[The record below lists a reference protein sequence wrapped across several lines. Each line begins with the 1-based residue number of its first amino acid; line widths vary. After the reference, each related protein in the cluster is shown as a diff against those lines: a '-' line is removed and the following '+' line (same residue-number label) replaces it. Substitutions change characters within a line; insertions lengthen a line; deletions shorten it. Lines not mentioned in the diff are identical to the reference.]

1 MYHTEVK
8 TIKWIQFWVKFCLP
22 KPVTI
27 PCHLTH
33 YWKKFQKIFIILS
46 KKLCKQT
53 ADYTDLV
60 AFLFFS
66 KSGICF
72 ISPNPLVGD
81 SRARFETTKWSH
93 FNEDVA
99 TFHKEVFN
107 EMEPP
112 YNNT

>member
-1 MYHTEVK
+1 MDSILGEILPSK
-8 TIKWIQFWVKFCLP
+8 TSNNSLSSDSLLEKVFKFLLSFVPIQ
-22 KPVTI
+22 
-27 PCHLTH
+27 
-33 YWKKFQKIFIILS
+33 

>member
-1 MYHTEVK
+1 MDSILGEILPSK
-8 TIKWIQFWVKFCLP
+8 TSNNSLSSDSLLEKILKF
-22 KPVTI
+22 
-27 PCHLTH
+27 
-33 YWKKFQKIFIILS
+33 FIILS
-46 KKLCKQT
+46 KKKLCKQT

-99 TFHKEVFN
+99 TFHKDVFN